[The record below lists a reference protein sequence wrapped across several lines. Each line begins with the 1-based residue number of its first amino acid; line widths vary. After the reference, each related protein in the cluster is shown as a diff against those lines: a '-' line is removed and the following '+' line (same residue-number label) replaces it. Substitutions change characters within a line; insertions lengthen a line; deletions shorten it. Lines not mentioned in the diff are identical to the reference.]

1 MAPFRSLIITAFW
14 VFSLTSAELV
24 AVPPG
29 KKEVLGVMER
39 ATDFMMNR
47 VSNRGGFLYHY
58 TEDLSKQWGEI
69 PARRSQIWVQP
80 PGTPTVGEMLL
91 EAYQAT
97 GDSQYLKYAGRVAEA
112 LIWGQHASGGWHYFI
127 DFEPAGVE
135 TFYREVASQC
145 RGWEEFYH
153 FYGNATFDD
162 DVTAGATR
170 FLLRLYRSSLDPRY
184 RPALVQA
191 LDFVLRSQ
199 YPNGGWPQ
207 RYPPS
212 RQFSQ
217 EGHAD
222 YTAFYTYNDGVMS
235 NNIALLME
243 AYEKL
248 GDERYR
254 QAARRGMDFYLLS
267 QLPGPQGGWAQ
278 QYDLELRPAWARSYE
293 PAAVCSTQ
301 TVENIGDLV
310 RFYLM
315 TEDRRYLRPIPE
327 AIAWLEHSAVSQEV
341 TKGEFTHAIY
351 YGLGTNKPLYIHHT
365 HRDGARKEILQFSVN
380 EKPIV
385 DLTYGRLPQIDIQS
399 LRSDY
404 KRIAALTAEEA
415 MREHQSRGRVHRMIT
430 RDAAANLIASMD
442 ARGAWLTE
450 IKFLDTLD
458 YVHNPPTAFLGID
471 TGTYVNHMYD
481 LINFVKFTKKGKD

>member
-1 MAPFRSLIITAFW
+1 
-14 VFSLTSAELV
+14 LTSAELV

-112 LIWGQHASGGWHYFI
+112 LIWGQQASGGWHYSI

-184 RPALVQA
+184 RPALLQA
-191 LDFVLRSQ
+191 LDFMLRSQ

-207 RYPPS
+207 RYPPG
-212 RQFSQ
+212 RQFPE
-217 EGHAD
+217 EGRPD

-278 QYDLELRPAWARSYE
+278 QYDLELKPAWARSYE

-301 TVENIGDLV
+301 TMENIGDLE

-315 TEDRRYLRPIPE
+315 TGDRRYLRPIPE
-327 AIAWLEHSAVSQEV
+327 AIAWLEHSAVNTDPSK
-341 TKGEFTHAIY
+341 KGTHATFY
-351 YGLGTNKPLYIHHT
+351 EVGSNRPLYVHHESHDGKLARYWVDYDPVELPAYGMWFKVDIASIKKEYEQVKGLT
-365 HRDGARKEILQFSVN
+365 PEEAVGSHRA
-380 EKPIV
+380 EKGGSGPFPRV
-385 DLTYGRLPQIDIQS
+385 
-399 LRSDY
+399 
-404 KRIAALTAEEA
+404 TAEEV
-415 MREHQSRGRVHRMIT
+415 SKMISSL
-430 RDAAANLIASMD
+430 DK
-442 ARGAWLTE
+442 RGAWVTE
-450 IKFLDTLD
+450 IEFLDTENYAD
-458 YVHNPPTAFLGID
+458 NPPLRFRGID
-471 TGTYVNHMYD
+471 TATYISNMRRLMDY
-481 LINFVKFTKKGKD
+481 LKGLK